1 MVLSEFM
8 QAISENILLDII
20 IILEIVII
28 VLLSVLLASKKKE
41 NQKNS
46 NVAKVE
52 APAEEPKAE
61 EEAPAEEVVAEEEAP
76 AEEPVAEEEA
86 PAEEP
91 VAEEEAPA
99 EEPVAE
105 EEVPAEEVVAEEEAP
120 AEEPVAEEELAMIVN
135 EVAEEAQE
143 EKTRKVVGKFE
154 VYQVGDI
161 FRYNLKASNGE
172 ILVESEL
179 YSSKDGALS
188 AIETL
193 QNSLESCEFKVS
205 KDKKGLYQFKVLAG
219 NHRILVTSANYT
231 SESNANKAIE
241 SFKRF
246 VVDANI
252 VELEEEYNNFQEC
265 ELDEKDPK
273 QGGKI
278 QLFFEE
284 ESDYFFKVI
293 ANNGSVLC
301 TSEDYT
307 TKQGAL
313 NGIETLKSAINEG
326 KFYISRDKNDN
337 YQFRLYS
344 AANRLI
350 AVGETY
356 GSKQQAKSSANSL
369 VNFIE
374 EAELITDIEK

>member
-28 VLLSVLLASKKKE
+28 VLLSVLLVSKKKE

-61 EEAPAEEVVAEEEAP
+61 EE
-76 AEEPVAEEEA
+76 PVAEEEL
-86 PAEEP
+86 AEEP
-91 VAEEEAPA
+91 
-99 EEPVAE
+99 
-105 EEVPAEEVVAEEEAP
+105 VAEEEAP

-231 SESNANKAIE
+231 SESNANNAIE

-252 VELEEEYNNFQEC
+252 VELEEEYNNFQVC

-278 QLFFEE
+278 QLFFEEE

-344 AANRLI
+344 SANRLI